1 MARLSLLLADARSLK
16 DKRMVIRRIK
26 DRVRERLGVSVSE
39 VGSPEIKD
47 SWTRG
52 ELGVAVASSDRQK
65 VLALIDEVV
74 RVAMAAGGAEITAIA
89 KDAITFSPHHSPS
102 ASASASRPPPAA
114 QGGARDPF
122 GDSPEGFDRESPVAV
137 VDDRT
142 GSGDK
147 AVAGDDWIPAAWRE
161 EV

>member
-26 DRVRERLGVSVSE
+26 DRVRERLGVFVSE
-39 VGSPEIKD
+39 VGSQEIKD

-52 ELGVAVASSDRQK
+52 ELGVALASSDRQK
-65 VLALIDEVV
+65 ALSLIDEVV
-74 RVAMAAGGAEITAIA
+74 RVAMSAGGAEITAIA
-89 KDAITFSPHHSPS
+89 KDAITFD
-102 ASASASRPPPAA
+102 AEA
-114 QGGARDPF
+114 
-122 GDSPEGFDRESPVAV
+122 SPVAV

>member
-26 DRVRERLGVSVSE
+26 DRVRDRLGVFVSE

-52 ELGVAVASSDRQK
+52 ELGVALASSDRQK
-65 VLALIDEVV
+65 ALSLIDEVV

-89 KDAITFSPHHSPS
+89 KDAITFD
-102 ASASASRPPPAA
+102 AEA
-114 QGGARDPF
+114 
-122 GDSPEGFDRESPVAV
+122 SPVAV